1 MDKAERIESIIA
13 DCQDRRARGERIDVE
28 ELVRRSPEI
37 AEELRFYL
45 EVSVLFDSAVAGGS
59 PESGDRMPREIGD
72 FRLIR
77 EVGRG
82 GMGVVYEAEQISM
95 RRTVAL
101 KVLSLAITGAGHAV
115 KRFEREAQAAG
126 RLHHTNIVP
135 VYAMGQY
142 AGYWYY
148 AMELVR
154 GRPLDRVVKELRALR
169 GRPSEE
175 SLARLVGSTP
185 EASPS
190 SRAPESSAAQRIT
203 GTGERAYF

>member
-45 EVSVLFDSAVAGGS
+45 EVSVLFDSAVEGGS
-59 PESGDRMPREIGD
+59 PESSDRMPREIGD

-101 KVLSLAITGAGHAV
+101 KVLSLAIAGAGQAV

-148 AMELVR
+148 ATTM
-154 GRPLDRVVKELRALR
+154 ALT
-169 GRPSEE
+169 ST
-175 SLARLVGSTP
+175 SLLQV
-185 EASPS
+185 S
-190 SRAPESSAAQRIT
+190 SS
-203 GTGERAYF
+203 

>member
-1 MDKAERIESIIA
+1 MPDDERIAEILGEWYE
-13 DCQDRRARGERIDVE
+13 RRDRGEQVTPEDVVASHPDLAEPLRERFEMLGVIESLFE
-28 ELVRRSPEI
+28 EPKELPE
-37 AEELRFYL
+37 
-45 EVSVLFDSAVAGGS
+45 GT
-59 PESGDRMPREIGD
+59 PREIGD

-101 KVLSLAITGAGHAV
+101 KVLSLAIAGAGQAV

-142 AGYWYY
+142 AG
-148 AMELVR
+148 
-154 GRPLDRVVKELRALR
+154 
-169 GRPSEE
+169 
-175 SLARLVGSTP
+175 
-185 EASPS
+185 
-190 SRAPESSAAQRIT
+190 
-203 GTGERAYF
+203 